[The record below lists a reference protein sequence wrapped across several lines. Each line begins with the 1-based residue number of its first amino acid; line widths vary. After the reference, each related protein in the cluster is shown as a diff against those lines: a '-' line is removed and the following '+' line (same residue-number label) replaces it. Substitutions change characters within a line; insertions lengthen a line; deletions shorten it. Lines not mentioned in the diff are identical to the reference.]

1 MPTQNQSVRN
11 RLDDFGES
19 ITNVTVRGFFH
30 ELLEILANLGES
42 VEVIAGPVDIRA
54 EVSGTTICRL
64 VPYRELI
71 HIHVGEEPV
80 WEVRVR
86 NETGYL
92 DAIDSIL
99 DVYLEVTAARATN
112 ESRLS
117 RIAIVPR

>member
-1 MPTQNQSVRN
+1 MPYQNHSARN
-11 RLDDFGES
+11 RLDDFGET
-19 ITNVTVRGFFH
+19 ITNVTVRGFFY

-42 VEVIAGPVDIRA
+42 VEVISGPVDIRA
-54 EVSGTTICRL
+54 EIGGATICRL

-71 HIHVGEEPV
+71 HIHIGDDPV

-92 DAIDSIL
+92 DAIDTIL
-99 DVYLEVTAARATN
+99 DVYLEITATRATG

-117 RIAIVPR
+117 RIAVVPR